1 MSGHPLLQAQIEAEE
16 TGHLGYA
23 RFLTEQHLREQPLH
37 LPAMLAYAHH
47 QIAFG
52 QYADAQRMLAKAH
65 AQAEGSQ
72 IALVC
77 LQEGHLLHAQGQF
90 AAAEVTYLAAQELE
104 PDDAHGFTFA
114 AASAFQ
120 RGDLA
125 RALEL
130 GQLASRCREGC
141 LDEAWAD
148 LAGYYLAVRRLD
160 EAEECCQL
168 AHAVDPESGATHT
181 LADDL
186 ELMRQFGHSPPLLD
200 SEAAIDALVQ
210 EAFGAE
216 AAGHIGYARCLA
228 EHVLRDHPHHPQ
240 ALSILVLTQ
249 TAFCQYAEALAA
261 IDHLEAHMK
270 ASDRPKIL
278 LLRGQ
283 LLTRQGRHEAA
294 VTTYLESHGQQPDD
308 ATPLVFA
315 ASAAFD
321 DGNLDLAQTLAARA
335 TECPEGELDEAWHN
349 LGGYL
354 LSARHYEEAAECY
367 RRALE
372 IDPGNVFA
380 LRRQQDVELILSS
393 LGR

>member
-1 MSGHPLLQAQIEAEE
+1 MSGHPLLQAQIEAEAA
-16 TGHLGYA
+16 GHHGYA
-23 RFLTEQHLREQPLH
+23 RFLTELHLRAQPLH

-47 QIAFG
+47 QISFG
-52 QYADAQRMLAKAH
+52 QYADAQRMLAKAQ
-65 AQAEGSQ
+65 AQAEGMQ
-72 IALVC
+72 AALVC

-120 RGDLA
+120 RGDVA
-125 RALEL
+125 RAIEL

-168 AHAVDPESGATHT
+168 AHAVDPESGAAHV

-186 ELMRQFGHSPPLLD
+186 ELIRQFGHGPAALAT
-200 SEAAIDALVQ
+200 EADADRLVQ
-210 EAFGAE
+210 EAFAAE
-216 AAGHIGYARCLA
+216 TAGHIGYARCLA
-228 EHVLRDHPHHPQ
+228 EHVLRDLPNHPQ

-249 TAFCQYAEALAA
+249 TAFCQYADALAA
-261 IDHLEAHMK
+261 IDRLETHMK
-270 ASDRPKIL
+270 AADRPKIL

-294 VTTYLESHGQQPDD
+294 VTTYLESHRQQPDD

-321 DGNLDLAQTLAARA
+321 DGNLELAQSLAAKA
-335 TECPEGELDEAWHN
+335 TACPEGELDEAWHN
-349 LGGYL
+349 LGGYF
-354 LSARHYEEAAECY
+354 LSAHRYADAAECY
-367 RRALE
+367 AHSLE
-372 IDPGNVFA
+372 IDPANDFA
-380 LRRQQDVELILSS
+380 LRRQADVQLILAA
-393 LGR
+393 LA